1 MAPGFSTVRAAA
13 ELANSMIFSG
23 ASGVLPPFLAIST
36 ARPPT
41 NVSPAAVVST
51 TFALRPGVCPELPD
65 LAEW

>member
-41 NVSPAAVVST
+41 KVSPAAVVST
-51 TFALRPGVCPELPD
+51 TFALRPGVCPELLD